1 MSMNLIAFIGK
12 EEVDLYQTPT
22 HITYMCLMN
31 KDGLIEHELT
41 GDEAKKALF
50 LYLEWV
56 KSTNNG
62 VWEDEEALE
71 SARQSLNYHVK
82 SIMEI
87 INEETLV
94 VSVI

>member
-1 MSMNLIAFIGK
+1 MSMNLVAFVGK
-12 EEVDLYQTPT
+12 EEVNLYQTPT

-41 GDEAKKALF
+41 GDEAKRALF

-71 SARQSLNYHVK
+71 SARQRLGFHVS

-87 INEETLV
+87 INEEALV